1 MQKEVLNDNSDLI
14 ITFVEIYGIQNLT
27 HLVNVFVTGI
37 GWADNYSWKVSWVIA
52 PLLPQRTFVV
62 AEPRIDTPFFAI
74 GYMLNKM
81 ILWPQ
86 PNQHQPY
93 LVIVG
98 NDSVGQRFYLIYNL
112 TSYLINIH
120 KNTNNINIV
129 MDFSKLYTIYYV
141 PYYKVVM
148 K

>member
-52 PLLPQRTFVV
+52 PLLPQHTFVI
-62 AEPRIDTPFFAI
+62 ADPRIDTPSLQLAI
-74 GYMLNKM
+74 NKM
-81 ILWPQ
+81 ILWSQ
-86 PNQHQPY
+86 PNQPY

-98 NDSVGQRFYLIYNL
+98 NDSIGQIFY
-112 TSYLINIH
+112 SIN
-120 KNTNNINIV
+120 NYRNINIV
-129 MDFSKLYTIYYV
+129 IDFSKLYIIYYF
-141 PYYKVVM
+141 PFYKVVM

>member
-52 PLLPQRTFVV
+52 PLLPQGTSVI
-62 AEPRIDTPFFAI
+62 ADARIGTPFFAI
-74 GYMLNKM
+74 GYILNKT

-86 PNQHQPY
+86 PNQPY
-93 LVIVG
+93 LVIIG
-98 NDSVGQRFYLIYNL
+98 NDSIGQIFY
-112 TSYLINIH
+112 SINNH
-120 KNTNNINIV
+120 GNINIV
-129 MDFSKLYTIYYV
+129 MDFSKLYAIYYF
-141 PYYKVVM
+141 PSYKVVT